1 MGVAP
6 LWPFYFHC
14 HSLLVLAA
22 HLLFNR
28 AMFKKPLNFVSLYI
42 GLRYTRSKR
51 RNGFIA
57 FVSMFALLGMGLG
70 VFALV
75 VVLSVMNGFD
85 HELKQRILRVVPHG
99 FLSASQPIENWQG
112 LAQQV
117 ADTPGLLA
125 SAPFIE
131 GQGLLTFDQ
140 RVRGIQ
146 IKGVQ
151 PEIEQHISEVDNFML
166 VGAMEYLQPGEYGLV
181 LGSLL
186 ARNLGVTTGDKITIT
201 LPQISVTPAGVFP
214 RSKRFTLVG
223 VFEVGAQVDQYL
235 AIIHL
240 RDAQKLFRTGE
251 GVQGIHLKFADIY
264 QAPASVQELAQGLGE
279 NYIAKDWSQ
288 TQGSLFAAVK
298 MEKTVVSVLLGI
310 VIAVAALNI
319 ITSLIMMVAEKR
331 SDIAVL
337 RTMGLSR
344 GNIMAVFIVQ
354 GGAMAVVGMC
364 LGAFFGV
371 LTANFLPEIMSFFE
385 ALFGWQIFDPDV
397 YFVAY
402 LPSVWRWQDTALV
415 CAVSL
420 VMSFL
425 ATLYPAY
432 RASKIEPAEALRY
445 DS

>member
-1 MGVAP
+1 M
-6 LWPFYFHC
+6 L
-14 HSLLVLAA
+14 
-22 HLLFNR
+22 
-28 AMFKKPLNFVSLYI
+28 KKPFNFVSLYI

-99 FLSASQPIENWQG
+99 FLSAKTPIEDWQA
-112 LAQQV
+112 LAEQV
-117 ADTPGLLA
+117 APTEGLLA
-125 SAPFIE
+125 SAPFVE

-140 RVRGIQ
+140 RVRGIE
-146 IKGVQ
+146 IKGVL
-151 PEIEQHISEVDNFML
+151 PEVEQHISEVDDFML
-166 VGAMEYLQPGEYGLV
+166 LGAMENLQPGEYGVV
-181 LGSLL
+181 LGALL
-186 ARNLGVTTGDKITIT
+186 ARSLGVTRGDKINIT

-240 RDAQKLFRTGE
+240 GDAQKLFRTGV

-264 QAPASVQELAQGLGE
+264 QAPAKVQTLARGLGE

-288 TQGSLFAAVK
+288 TQGSLFSAVK
-298 MEKTVVSVLLGI
+298 MEKTVVSVMLGI
-310 VIAVAALNI
+310 IIAVAALNI
-319 ITSLIMMVAEKR
+319 VTSLVMMVAEKR

-344 GNIMAVFIVQ
+344 GNIIAVFVVQ
-354 GGAMAVVGMC
+354 GGAMAIFGIF

-371 LTANFLPEIMSFFE
+371 LTANNLSQIMGFAE
-385 ALFGWQIFDPDV
+385 AAFGWQIFDPDV
-397 YFVAY
+397 YFVSY

-415 CAVSL
+415 CALSL

-432 RASKIEPAEALRY
+432 RASKVEPAEALRY
-445 DS
+445 DT